1 MKTMAVESVRFSGMY
16 NNSYSLLQNGHIIQ
30 RELPPYLLP
39 SSLNTF
45 VSLQVM
51 NGVSY
56 YTNFSKMVGK

>member
-1 MKTMAVESVRFSGMY
+1 MFSGMY
-16 NNSYSLLQNGHIIQ
+16 NISYSLLENGYIIQ

-39 SSLNTF
+39 FSLYTF
-45 VSLQVM
+45 VSLEMM